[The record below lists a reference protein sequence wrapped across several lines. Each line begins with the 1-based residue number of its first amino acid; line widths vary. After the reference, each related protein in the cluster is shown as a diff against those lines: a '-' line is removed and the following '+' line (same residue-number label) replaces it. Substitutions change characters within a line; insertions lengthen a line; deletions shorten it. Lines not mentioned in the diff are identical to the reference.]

1 MAEMIQLTTMNQQ
14 VFFLNSALIYR
25 IEASP
30 DTVITLVD
38 GKTLMVRESPEF
50 VADLV
55 LQFQRAVHTKEP
67 NELIVKENQGE
78 DKRNWKVRCR

>member
-1 MAEMIQLTTMNQQ
+1 MIKLTSMNQQ

-38 GKTLMVRESPEF
+38 GKTLMVRESSVQ
-50 VADLV
+50 VAELV
-55 LQFQRAVHTKEP
+55 LSFQQAVHTKAP
-67 NELIVKENQGE
+67 KDLIAKANHGE
-78 DKRNWKVRCR
+78 DQSN